1 MTLADGRVMVV
12 GGDSNSELRSTEIFD
27 SSSGTWMSAGVLG
40 TGRLYPAPTLLVNG
54 KVLAAGGS
62 DEYGRAYAGADLYDP
77 VRNLWKN
84 IGSLNVARSNHT
96 ATLLPDGSVLIAGGY
111 GPSGTYLRSAE
122 IFQYLRNR

>member
-1 MTLADGRVMVV
+1 MR
-12 GGDSNSELRSTEIFD
+12 I
-27 SSSGTWMSAGVLG
+27 LG
-40 TGRLYPAPTLLVNG
+40 HGRLDELVGSLEQVWLAG